1 MTKQEAAIK
10 YITENY
16 LEFNRLRH
24 DIVSDKLQI
33 RMEAD
38 LESSTTQG
46 ASVQRSKAAVQN
58 GSELWREMTKH
69 DINSI
74 VCHCAQEYDA
84 NITSRE
90 VMTALQS
97 DLIPDVHPLR
107 EYINALPAWKPESG
121 DWIDFVASQVRVK
134 NNDNKVSGNNNDNTD
149 NLRPNQYPLGAQGE
163 ENTQQP
169 KQLDSTTFQSTPFAH
184 EAHRGPRC
192 SQQHSERLGEAYKND
207 NIDNFRG
214 NQYPCR
220 DEDDLNQQLKQLD
233 STTYSARNNTAS
245 GEGNN
250 TTPDRP
256 RGLSER
262 TSCCQTTTLLDRPY
276 GAERPMNLTGEA
288 DLTVSEAHDLT
299 SNSSQRERS
308 EAERLWRVC
317 FKKWF
322 VAMVASWM
330 KDEVVNH
337 QVLVL
342 IGKQG
347 IFKTTWLEHLIPPH
361 LRAYAC
367 KLANSND
374 LNKDERLR
382 IAEFGLISLDEI
394 DSMNNREL
402 NQLKSVI
409 TATDVNER
417 AAYAY
422 TKERRVRLASF
433 CASGN
438 RRDFLTDITGNRR
451 WLPFEVESI
460 QNPFYSIL
468 PYEQMYAQAWAL
480 AQDPMFSY
488 WFDLDEIE
496 VLEEH
501 NQHFRDESN
510 EEQLLPIL
518 FDVPA
523 EGRGEFMT
531 TAQISER
538 LVSYGNIKKPMA
550 LSRLG
555 MVLGGIGYR
564 AVTRK
569 INNTRARGW
578 IVYQRD
584 TEEINSLKRLLKDG

>member
-16 LEFNRLRH
+16 LDYSRLRH
-24 DIVSDKLQI
+24 DVIADKLQV
-33 RMEAD
+33 RME
-38 LESSTTQG
+38 
-46 ASVQRSKAAVQN
+46 N
-58 GSELWREMTKH
+58 GWREMTKH

-74 VCHCAQEYDA
+74 VCHAAQEYDA

-107 EYINALPAWKPESG
+107 EYVLSCREWTEEQP
-121 DWIDFVASQVRVK
+121 DWIDWVASQVHVVDA
-134 NNDNKVSGNNNDNTD
+134 N
-149 NLRPNQYPLGAQGE
+149 
-163 ENTQQP
+163 
-169 KQLDSTTFQSTPFAH
+169 
-184 EAHRGPRC
+184 
-192 SQQHSERLGEAYKND
+192 
-207 NIDNFRG
+207 
-214 NQYPCR
+214 
-220 DEDDLNQQLKQLD
+220 
-233 STTYSARNNTAS
+233 
-245 GEGNN
+245 
-250 TTPDRP
+250 
-256 RGLSER
+256 
-262 TSCCQTTTLLDRPY
+262 
-276 GAERPMNLTGEA
+276 A
-288 DLTVSEAHDLT
+288 D
-299 SNSSQRERS
+299 
-308 EAERLWRVC
+308 RLWRGC

-460 QNPFYSIL
+460 QNPFYAIM
-468 PYEQMYAQAWAL
+468 PYEQMYAQAWTL
-480 AQDPMFSY
+480 AQDPLFSY

-496 VLEEH
+496 VLEKH

-510 EEQLLPIL
+510 EEQLLDVY
-518 FDVPA
+518 FAVPA
-523 EGRGEFMT
+523 EGASNTKFLT
-531 TAQISER
+531 TAEISER
-538 LVSYGNIKKPMA
+538 LIYYGNIKRPLS

-555 MVLGGIGYR
+555 VLLSQKGFLSI
-564 AVTRK
+564 RK
-569 INNTRARGW
+569 GNPQRRGW
-578 IVYQRD
+578 IVYERD
-584 TEEINSLKRLLKDG
+584 NEEINTERRILSKT

>member
-1 MTKQEAAIK
+1 MNKQECAIK
-10 YITENY
+10 YVEDNY
-16 LEFNRLRH
+16 LQFNRLRH
-24 DIVSDKLQI
+24 DIIADKLQVRCAHPI
-33 RMEAD
+33 GDGLEAKG
-38 LESSTTQG
+38 ERQE
-46 ASVQRSKAAVQN
+46 Q
-58 GSELWREMTKH
+58 WREMTKH

-74 VCHCAQEYDA
+74 VCHAAQEYDA

-107 EYINALPAWKPESG
+107 EYVLSCGEWTEEQP
-121 DWIDFVASQVRVK
+121 DWIDWVAQQVTVK
-134 NNDNKVSGNNNDNTD
+134 
-149 NLRPNQYPLGAQGE
+149 PLG
-163 ENTQQP
+163 
-169 KQLDSTTFQSTPFAH
+169 D
-184 EAHRGPRC
+184 EAKGDKARG
-192 SQQHSERLGEAYKND
+192 
-207 NIDNFRG
+207 
-214 NQYPCR
+214 
-220 DEDDLNQQLKQLD
+220 
-233 STTYSARNNTAS
+233 
-245 GEGNN
+245 
-250 TTPDRP
+250 
-256 RGLSER
+256 
-262 TSCCQTTTLLDRPY
+262 
-276 GAERPMNLTGEA
+276 
-288 DLTVSEAHDLT
+288 
-299 SNSSQRERS
+299 
-308 EAERLWRVC
+308 ERLWRGC

-460 QNPFYSIL
+460 QNPFTTIL
-468 PYEQMYAQAWAL
+468 PYERMYAQAWAL
-480 AQDPMFSY
+480 AQDPLFSY
-488 WFDLDEIE
+488 WFDLEEIE
-496 VLEEH
+496 VLEQH
-501 NQHFRDESN
+501 NQYFRDESN

-538 LVSYGNIKKPMA
+538 LVTYGNIKKPMA

-555 MVLGGIGYR
+555 MVLGTAGFR

-569 INNTRARGW
+569 AGSGRARGW

-584 TEEINSLKRLLKDG
+584 NNEIKSLRRLLKDETSQLDTAIY

>member
-1 MTKQEAAIK
+1 MTKQECAIK

-16 LEFNRLRH
+16 LDYRRLRH
-24 DIVSDKLQI
+24 DIVADKLQI
-33 RMEAD
+33 RMAD
-38 LESSTTQG
+38 SLED
-46 ASVQRSKAAVQN
+46 ASLQN
-58 GSELWREMTKH
+58 APVGLQFRGSEYWREMTKH

-107 EYINALPAWKPESG
+107 EYVLSCGEWTEEQP
-121 DWIDFVASQVRVK
+121 DWIDWVAQQVR
-134 NNDNKVSGNNNDNTD
+134 T
-149 NLRPNQYPLGAQGE
+149 LPNP
-163 ENTQQP
+163 
-169 KQLDSTTFQSTPFAH
+169 PFKGGDKGLPH
-184 EAHRGPRC
+184 EG
-192 SQQHSERLGEAYKND
+192 GD
-207 NIDNFRG
+207 
-214 NQYPCR
+214 
-220 DEDDLNQQLKQLD
+220 
-233 STTYSARNNTAS
+233 
-245 GEGNN
+245 GEG
-250 TTPDRP
+250 
-256 RGLSER
+256 L
-262 TSCCQTTTLLDRPY
+262 
-276 GAERPMNLTGEA
+276 
-288 DLTVSEAHDLT
+288 
-299 SNSSQRERS
+299 
-308 EAERLWRVC
+308 LWRTC

-451 WLPFEVESI
+451 WLPFEVEEI
-460 QNPFYSIL
+460 QNPFFTTL

-480 AQDPMFSY
+480 AQDPLFSY

-501 NQHFRDESN
+501 NQQFRDESN

-538 LVSYGNIKKPMA
+538 LVTYGNIKKPMA

-555 MVLGGIGYR
+555 MVFGAAGYQSTRPKIGGRLI
-564 AVTRK
+564 
-569 INNTRARGW
+569 RGW
-578 IVYQRD
+578 LVYQRD
-584 TEEINSLKRLLKDG
+584 TDEIASLKRILKE

>member
-1 MTKQEAAIK
+1 MNKQECAIK
-10 YITENY
+10 YVEDNY
-16 LEFNRLRH
+16 LQFNRLRH
-24 DIVSDKLQI
+24 DIIADKLQV
-33 RMEAD
+33 RVAHS
-38 LESSTTQG
+38 LED
-46 ASVQRSKAAVQN
+46 ASLQN
-58 GSELWREMTKH
+58 APMGLQFRGSESWREMTKH

-74 VCHCAQEYDA
+74 VCHAAQEYDA

-107 EYINALPAWKPESG
+107 EYVLSCGEWTEEQP
-121 DWIDFVASQVRVK
+121 DWIDWVAQQVTVK
-134 NNDNKVSGNNNDNTD
+134 
-149 NLRPNQYPLGAQGE
+149 PLG
-163 ENTQQP
+163 
-169 KQLDSTTFQSTPFAH
+169 D
-184 EAHRGPRC
+184 EAKGDKARG
-192 SQQHSERLGEAYKND
+192 
-207 NIDNFRG
+207 
-214 NQYPCR
+214 
-220 DEDDLNQQLKQLD
+220 
-233 STTYSARNNTAS
+233 
-245 GEGNN
+245 
-250 TTPDRP
+250 
-256 RGLSER
+256 
-262 TSCCQTTTLLDRPY
+262 
-276 GAERPMNLTGEA
+276 
-288 DLTVSEAHDLT
+288 
-299 SNSSQRERS
+299 
-308 EAERLWRVC
+308 ERLWRGC

-460 QNPFYSIL
+460 QNPFTTIL
-468 PYEQMYAQAWAL
+468 PYERMYAQAWAL
-480 AQDPMFSY
+480 AQDPLFSY
-488 WFDLDEIE
+488 WFDLEEIE
-496 VLEEH
+496 VLEQH
-501 NQHFRDESN
+501 NQYFRDESN

-538 LVSYGNIKKPMA
+538 LVTYGNIKKPMA

-555 MVLGGIGYR
+555 MVLGAAGYR
-564 AVTRK
+564 STRPK
-569 INNTRARGW
+569 IGGRLIRGW
-578 IVYQRD
+578 LVYQRD
-584 TEEINSLKRLLKDG
+584 TDEVASLRRLLKE

>member
-16 LEFNRLRH
+16 LDYNRLRH
-24 DIVSDKLQI
+24 DVIADKLQV
-33 RMEAD
+33 RME
-38 LESSTTQG
+38 
-46 ASVQRSKAAVQN
+46 N
-58 GSELWREMTKH
+58 GWREMTKH

-74 VCHCAQEYDA
+74 VCHAAQEYDA

-107 EYINALPAWKPESG
+107 EYVLSCREWTEEQP

-134 NNDNKVSGNNNDNTD
+134 TSPESDSLEDATLQDAAK
-149 NLRPNQYPLGAQGE
+149 PLQFRGE
-163 ENTQQP
+163 EN
-169 KQLDSTTFQSTPFAH
+169 K
-184 EAHRGPRC
+184 
-192 SQQHSERLGEAYKND
+192 
-207 NIDNFRG
+207 
-214 NQYPCR
+214 
-220 DEDDLNQQLKQLD
+220 
-233 STTYSARNNTAS
+233 
-245 GEGNN
+245 
-250 TTPDRP
+250 
-256 RGLSER
+256 
-262 TSCCQTTTLLDRPY
+262 
-276 GAERPMNLTGEA
+276 A
-288 DLTVSEAHDLT
+288 D
-299 SNSSQRERS
+299 
-308 EAERLWRVC
+308 RLWRGC

-460 QNPFYSIL
+460 QNPFYTLL
-468 PYEQMYAQAWAL
+468 PYERMYAQAWAL
-480 AQDPMFSY
+480 AQDPLFSY

-510 EEQLLPIL
+510 EEQLLDVH
-518 FDVPA
+518 FAVPA
-523 EGRGEFMT
+523 EGVSNTKFLT
-531 TAQISER
+531 TAEISER
-538 LVSYGNIKKPMA
+538 LIYYGNIKRPLS

-555 MVLGGIGYR
+555 VLLSQKGFLSI
-564 AVTRK
+564 RK
-569 INNTRARGW
+569 GSPQRRGW
-578 IVYQRD
+578 VVYERD
-584 TEEINSLKRLLKDG
+584 NEEINAERRILSKT

>member
-16 LEFNRLRH
+16 LEYRRLRH

-33 RMEAD
+33 RMENS
-38 LESSTTQG
+38 LED
-46 ASVQRSKAAVQN
+46 ASLQN
-58 GSELWREMTKH
+58 APEGLQFRGSEYWREMTKH

-107 EYINALPAWKPESG
+107 EYINALPCYTPDQP
-121 DWIDFVASQVRVK
+121 DWIDFVAQQVRVRDSALDIGRG
-134 NNDNKVSGNNNDNTD
+134 NAAMGRSQNELWDGTECLLDNGT
-149 NLRPNQYPLGAQGE
+149 
-163 ENTQQP
+163 
-169 KQLDSTTFQSTPFAH
+169 
-184 EAHRGPRC
+184 
-192 SQQHSERLGEAYKND
+192 HSEA
-207 NIDNFRG
+207 
-214 NQYPCR
+214 
-220 DEDDLNQQLKQLD
+220 
-233 STTYSARNNTAS
+233 
-245 GEGNN
+245 
-250 TTPDRP
+250 
-256 RGLSER
+256 
-262 TSCCQTTTLLDRPY
+262 
-276 GAERPMNLTGEA
+276 
-288 DLTVSEAHDLT
+288 
-299 SNSSQRERS
+299 SNSPNGASCGS
-308 EAERLWRVC
+308 NANALWRAC

-460 QNPFYSIL
+460 QNPFYTLL
-468 PYEQMYAQAWAL
+468 PYERMYAQAWAL
-480 AQDPMFSY
+480 AQDPLFSY

-496 VLEEH
+496 VLEQH

-523 EGRGEFMT
+523 EGKGEFMT

-538 LVSYGNIKKPMA
+538 LVTYGNIKKPMA

-555 MVLGGIGYR
+555 MVLGAAGYQSTRPKIGGR
-564 AVTRK
+564 L
-569 INNTRARGW
+569 IRGW
-578 IVYQRD
+578 LVYQRD
-584 TEEINSLKRLLKDG
+584 TDEIASLKRLLKE

>member
-1 MTKQEAAIK
+1 MKFIED
-10 YITENY
+10 NY
-16 LEFNRLRH
+16 LQFSRLRH
-24 DIVSDKLQI
+24 DVISDKLQVRVAHRLSAPHNATSVI
-33 RMEAD
+33 GDPAEDAALSGYS
-38 LESSTTQG
+38 LEFKG
-46 ASVQRSKAAVQN
+46 
-58 GSELWREMTKH
+58 GEYWREMTKH

-74 VCHCAQEYDA
+74 VCHCAQECNA

-107 EYINALPAWKPESG
+107 EYILSLPPFTPDQP
-121 DWIDFVASQVRVK
+121 DWIDFVAKQVHVR
-134 NNDNKVSGNNNDNTD
+134 
-149 NLRPNQYPLGAQGE
+149 E
-163 ENTQQP
+163 
-169 KQLDSTTFQSTPFAH
+169 
-184 EAHRGPRC
+184 
-192 SQQHSERLGEAYKND
+192 
-207 NIDNFRG
+207 
-214 NQYPCR
+214 
-220 DEDDLNQQLKQLD
+220 
-233 STTYSARNNTAS
+233 SA
-245 GEGNN
+245 
-250 TTPDRP
+250 
-256 RGLSER
+256 
-262 TSCCQTTTLLDRPY
+262 
-276 GAERPMNLTGEA
+276 
-288 DLTVSEAHDLT
+288 
-299 SNSSQRERS
+299 
-308 EAERLWRVC
+308 LWRTC

-347 IFKTTWLEHLIPPH
+347 IYKTTWLEHLIPPH

-394 DSMNNREL
+394 DSMNSREL
-402 NQLKSVI
+402 NQLKSII

-460 QNPFYSIL
+460 QSPFTTIL
-468 PYEQMYAQAWAL
+468 PYERMYAQAWAL
-480 AQDPMFSY
+480 AQDPFFSY
-488 WFDLDEIE
+488 WFDLDEIDI
-496 VLEEH
+496 LEQH

-510 EEQLLPIL
+510 EEQLL
-518 FDVPA
+518 DVYFAVPPTDA
-523 EGRGEFMT
+523 TNAKFLT
-531 TAQISER
+531 TAEISER
-538 LVSYGNIKKPMA
+538 LIYYGNIKKPMS

-555 MVLGGIGYR
+555 VLLSQKGFLSI
-564 AVTRK
+564 RK
-569 INNTRARGW
+569 GTPQRRGW
-578 IVYQRD
+578 IIYERES
-584 TEEINSLKRLLKDG
+584 EEINAERRMLSKN

>member
-1 MTKQEAAIK
+1 MTKQEAVIK
-10 YITENY
+10 YIEDNY
-16 LEFNRLRH
+16 LTFKRLRH
-24 DIVSDKLQI
+24 DVIADKLQVRCAHTIGDEAI
-33 RMEAD
+33 RQIGDRQE
-38 LESSTTQG
+38 Q
-46 ASVQRSKAAVQN
+46 
-58 GSELWREMTKH
+58 WREMTKQ

-107 EYINALPAWKPESG
+107 EYILSLPPYTPDQP
-121 DWIDFVASQVRVK
+121 DWIDWLASQVRIA
-134 NNDNKVSGNNNDNTD
+134 DNAGSGGQEFRGSGVTSEQAQSASEHLNSKASEPLNSRSAAPVDNAMLFST
-149 NLRPNQYPLGAQGE
+149 A
-163 ENTQQP
+163 
-169 KQLDSTTFQSTPFAH
+169 STTSDLQQCDPQ
-184 EAHRGPRC
+184 C
-192 SQQHSERLGEAYKND
+192 SASET
-207 NIDNFRG
+207 I
-214 NQYPCR
+214 
-220 DEDDLNQQLKQLD
+220 
-233 STTYSARNNTAS
+233 YS
-245 GEGNN
+245 E
-250 TTPDRP
+250 
-256 RGLSER
+256 
-262 TSCCQTTTLLDRPY
+262 
-276 GAERPMNLTGEA
+276 
-288 DLTVSEAHDLT
+288 
-299 SNSSQRERS
+299 QRERS
-308 EAERLWRVC
+308 EANAYWRQC

-342 IGKQG
+342 IGRQG
-347 IFKTTWLEHLIPPH
+347 IFKTTWLEHLIPPL

-374 LNKDERLR
+374 LNKDERMR

-402 NQLKSVI
+402 NQLKSII

-460 QNPFYSIL
+460 QNPFFTTL
-468 PYEQMYAQAWAL
+468 PYERMYAQAWAL
-480 AQDPMFSY
+480 ANDEFFSY

-496 VLEEH
+496 VLEQH

-538 LVSYGNIKKPMA
+538 LVTYGNIKKPMA

-555 MVLGGIGYR
+555 VVMSSMGYR
-564 AVTRK
+564 SVTRG
-569 INNTRARGW
+569 NRQARLRGW

-584 TEEINSLKRLLKDG
+584 AEEIAASKKLLAKECVTV

>member
-16 LEFNRLRH
+16 LDYNRLRH
-24 DIVSDKLQI
+24 DVIADKLQV
-33 RMEAD
+33 RLLGDEAKGKRQ
-38 LESSTTQG
+38 EYW
-46 ASVQRSKAAVQN
+46 K
-58 GSELWREMTKH
+58 ELSKH

-107 EYINALPAWKPESG
+107 EYVLSCGEWTEEQP
-121 DWIDFVASQVRVK
+121 DWIDLVAQKVRVV
-134 NNDNKVSGNNNDNTD
+134 DNASDSEKGSNGSKSSK
-149 NLRPNQYPLGAQGE
+149 GE
-163 ENTQQP
+163 
-169 KQLDSTTFQSTPFAH
+169 STIETS
-184 EAHRGPRC
+184 
-192 SQQHSERLGEAYKND
+192 
-207 NIDNFRG
+207 
-214 NQYPCR
+214 
-220 DEDDLNQQLKQLD
+220 
-233 STTYSARNNTAS
+233 
-245 GEGNN
+245 
-250 TTPDRP
+250 
-256 RGLSER
+256 R
-262 TSCCQTTTLLDRPY
+262 TSGTPSTK
-276 GAERPMNLTGEA
+276 A
-288 DLTVSEAHDLT
+288 DA
-299 SNSSQRERS
+299 
-308 EAERLWRVC
+308 LWRTC

-342 IGKQG
+342 IGRQG
-347 IFKTTWLEHLIPPH
+347 IYKTTWLEHLIPPH

-367 KLANSND
+367 KLANSNE

-460 QNPFYSIL
+460 QNPFYTTL
-468 PYEQMYAQAWAL
+468 PYELIYAQAWAL
-480 AQDPMFSY
+480 AQDPTFSY
-488 WFDLDEIE
+488 WFELDEIE
-496 VLEEH
+496 VLEAH

-523 EGRGEFMT
+523 EGKGEFMT

-550 LSRLG
+550 LGRLG
-555 MVLGGIGYR
+555 VLMGSMGYR
-564 AVTRK
+564 SVTRG
-569 INNTRARGW
+569 NRQARLRGW

-584 TEEINSLKRLLKDG
+584 TEEIAANKKLLAKECVTV

>member
-1 MTKQEAAIK
+1 MMLSGEEID
-10 YITENY
+10 Y
-16 LEFNRLRH
+16 
-24 DIVSDKLQI
+24 
-33 RMEAD
+33 
-38 LESSTTQG
+38 
-46 ASVQRSKAAVQN
+46 
-58 GSELWREMTKH
+58 WRELTKH

-74 VCHCAQEYDA
+74 VCHAAQEYDA

-107 EYINALPAWKPESG
+107 EYIQSLRPYTPEQP
-121 DWIDFVASQVRVK
+121 DWIDMVAQQVTVRE
-134 NNDNKVSGNNNDNTD
+134 SGSN
-149 NLRPNQYPLGAQGE
+149 GSKGE
-163 ENTQQP
+163 
-169 KQLDSTTFQSTPFAH
+169 DTFGT
-184 EAHRGPRC
+184 
-192 SQQHSERLGEAYKND
+192 
-207 NIDNFRG
+207 
-214 NQYPCR
+214 
-220 DEDDLNQQLKQLD
+220 
-233 STTYSARNNTAS
+233 S
-245 GEGNN
+245 G
-250 TTPDRP
+250 TF
-256 RGLSER
+256 R
-262 TSCCQTTTLLDRPY
+262 TSSTK
-276 GAERPMNLTGEA
+276 A
-288 DLTVSEAHDLT
+288 D
-299 SNSSQRERS
+299 
-308 EAERLWRVC
+308 RLWRIC

-342 IGKQG
+342 IGRQG
-347 IFKTTWLEHLIPPH
+347 IYKTTWLEHLLPPH

-367 KLANSND
+367 KLANSSD

-409 TATDVNER
+409 TASDVNER

-460 QNPFYSIL
+460 QNPFFTTL
-468 PYEQMYAQAWAL
+468 PYELMYAQAWAL
-480 AQDPMFSY
+480 AQDPRFSY
-488 WFDLDEIE
+488 WFELEEIE
-496 VLEEH
+496 LLEQH

-518 FDVPA
+518 FDIPA
-523 EGRGEFMT
+523 EGKGEFMT

-538 LVSYGNIKKPMA
+538 LVTYGNIKKPMA

-555 MVLGGIGYR
+555 VLMSSMGYR
-564 AVTRK
+564 SVQRQ
-569 INNTRARGW
+569 IGCHRGRGW

-584 TEEINSLKRLLKDG
+584 TDEIAHMKRLLIL

>member
-16 LEFNRLRH
+16 LDFNRLRH
-24 DIVSDKLQI
+24 DVIADKLQI
-33 RMEAD
+33 RVAD
-38 LESSTTQG
+38 SLED
-46 ASVQRSKAAVQN
+46 ASLQDAPKGLQFRGK
-58 GSELWREMTKH
+58 EMWREMTKH

-107 EYINALPAWKPESG
+107 EYVLSCGEWTEEQP
-121 DWIDFVASQVRVK
+121 DWIDFVASQVTVK
-134 NNDNKVSGNNNDNTD
+134 NNDNID
-149 NLRPNQYPLGAQGE
+149 NLR
-163 ENTQQP
+163 
-169 KQLDSTTFQSTPFAH
+169 
-184 EAHRGPRC
+184 
-192 SQQHSERLGEAYKND
+192 
-207 NIDNFRG
+207 G
-214 NQYPCR
+214 NQLPAAPM
-220 DEDDLNQQLKQLD
+220 E
-233 STTYSARNNTAS
+233 
-245 GEGNN
+245 NN
-250 TTPDRP
+250 TTP
-256 RGLSER
+256 SY
-262 TSCCQTTTLLDRPY
+262 TTLPHTTPSTD
-276 GAERPMNLTGEA
+276 A
-288 DLTVSEAHDLT
+288 
-299 SNSSQRERS
+299 
-308 EAERLWRVC
+308 LWRVC

-451 WLPFEVESI
+451 WLPFEVEEI
-460 QNPFYSIL
+460 QNPFYTLL
-468 PYEQMYAQAWAL
+468 PYERMYAQAWAL
-480 AQDPMFSY
+480 AQDPLFSY

-496 VLEEH
+496 VLEQH
-501 NQHFRDESN
+501 NQQFRDESN

-523 EGRGEFMT
+523 EGKGEFMT

-538 LVSYGNIKKPMA
+538 LVTYGNIKKPMA

-555 MVLGGIGYR
+555 MVLGAAGYQSTRPKIGGR
-564 AVTRK
+564 L
-569 INNTRARGW
+569 IRGW
-578 IVYQRD
+578 LVYQRD
-584 TEEINSLKRLLKDG
+584 TEEIANLKRLLKE

>member
-1 MTKQEAAIK
+1 MTKQEAVIK
-10 YITENY
+10 YIKDNY
-16 LEFNRLRH
+16 LQFNRLRH

-33 RMEAD
+33 RMESD
-38 LESSTTQG
+38 LTTLPHTTQP
-46 ASVQRSKAAVQN
+46 
-58 GSELWREMTKH
+58 LHHPTPCYWREMTKH

-74 VCHCAQEYDA
+74 VCHCAQEYDV

-107 EYINALPAWKPESG
+107 EYILSLKPYTPDQP
-121 DWIDFVASQVRVK
+121 DWIDWVAQQVHVKAYPHPLPEGRGEGSQNSTPMEVEGTGADYK
-134 NNDNKVSGNNNDNTD
+134 SF
-149 NLRPNQYPLGAQGE
+149 PLGE
-163 ENTQQP
+163 
-169 KQLDSTTFQSTPFAH
+169 D
-184 EAHRGPRC
+184 
-192 SQQHSERLGEAYKND
+192 LGEA
-207 NIDNFRG
+207 
-214 NQYPCR
+214 
-220 DEDDLNQQLKQLD
+220 
-233 STTYSARNNTAS
+233 ST
-245 GEGNN
+245 
-250 TTPDRP
+250 
-256 RGLSER
+256 
-262 TSCCQTTTLLDRPY
+262 
-276 GAERPMNLTGEA
+276 
-288 DLTVSEAHDLT
+288 
-299 SNSSQRERS
+299 
-308 EAERLWRVC
+308 LWRTC

-330 KDEVVNH
+330 RDDVVNH

-367 KLANSND
+367 KLANSNE
-374 LNKDERLR
+374 LNKDERMR

-402 NQLKSVI
+402 NQLKSII

-460 QNPFYSIL
+460 QNPFHTQL
-468 PYEQMYAQAWAL
+468 PYERMYAEAWAL
-480 AQDPMFSY
+480 AQDPLFSY

-496 VLEEH
+496 VLEQH

-510 EEQLLPIL
+510 EEQLLDVY
-518 FDVPA
+518 FAVPA
-523 EGRGEFMT
+523 REATNTKFLT
-531 TAQISER
+531 TAEISER
-538 LVSYGNIKKPMA
+538 LIYYGNIKRPLS

-555 MVLGGIGYR
+555 VLLSQKGFLSI
-564 AVTRK
+564 RK
-569 INNTRARGW
+569 GRPQRRGW
-578 IVYQRD
+578 IVYERD
-584 TEEINSLKRLLKDG
+584 NEEVNAERRILSKT

>member
-16 LEFNRLRH
+16 LDYNRLRH
-24 DIVSDKLQI
+24 DVIADKMQV
-33 RMEAD
+33 RDE
-38 LESSTTQG
+38 TG
-46 ASVQRSKAAVQN
+46 
-58 GSELWREMTKH
+58 WREMTKH

-74 VCHCAQEYDA
+74 VCHAAQEYDA

-107 EYINALPAWKPESG
+107 EYVLSCGEWTAEQP
-121 DWIDFVASQVRVK
+121 DWIDWVASQVRVRESAT
-134 NNDNKVSGNNNDNTD
+134 DRCEAPVDRHFVAVDGRSAAPVVSHN
-149 NLRPNQYPLGAQGE
+149 E
-163 ENTQQP
+163 
-169 KQLDSTTFQSTPFAH
+169 S
-184 EAHRGPRC
+184 
-192 SQQHSERLGEAYKND
+192 
-207 NIDNFRG
+207 
-214 NQYPCR
+214 
-220 DEDDLNQQLKQLD
+220 
-233 STTYSARNNTAS
+233 TAS
-245 GEGNN
+245 NA
-250 TTPDRP
+250 
-256 RGLSER
+256 SELQCSASE
-262 TSCCQTTTLLDRPY
+262 TNY
-276 GAERPMNLTGEA
+276 
-288 DLTVSEAHDLT
+288 SEATH
-299 SNSSQRERS
+299 SSQSERS
-308 EAERLWRVC
+308 EADRLWRVC

-342 IGKQG
+342 IGRQG
-347 IFKTTWLEHLIPPH
+347 IYKTTWLEHLIPPH

-460 QNPFYSIL
+460 QNPFYTLL
-468 PYEQMYAQAWAL
+468 PYERMYAQAWAL
-480 AQDPMFSY
+480 AQDPLFSY

-538 LVSYGNIKKPMA
+538 LVTYGNIKKPMA
-550 LSRLG
+550 LGRLG
-555 MVLGGIGYR
+555 VLMGSMGYR
-564 AVTRK
+564 SVTRG
-569 INNTRARGW
+569 NRQARLRGW

-584 TEEINSLKRLLKDG
+584 TEEIAANKKLLAKECVTV

>member
-1 MTKQEAAIK
+1 MTKQETAIK

-16 LEFNRLRH
+16 LDFNRLRH
-24 DIVSDKLQI
+24 DIVADKLQV
-33 RMEAD
+33 RLLGDEAKGKRQ
-38 LESSTTQG
+38 EYW
-46 ASVQRSKAAVQN
+46 K
-58 GSELWREMTKH
+58 ELSKH

-107 EYINALPAWKPESG
+107 EYVLSCGEWTEEQP
-121 DWIDFVASQVRVK
+121 DWIDWVAQQVTVK
-134 NNDNKVSGNNNDNTD
+134 
-149 NLRPNQYPLGAQGE
+149 PLG
-163 ENTQQP
+163 
-169 KQLDSTTFQSTPFAH
+169 
-184 EAHRGPRC
+184 
-192 SQQHSERLGEAYKND
+192 
-207 NIDNFRG
+207 
-214 NQYPCR
+214 
-220 DEDDLNQQLKQLD
+220 DETKGDK
-233 STTYSARNNTAS
+233 AR
-245 GEGNN
+245 GEG
-250 TTPDRP
+250 
-256 RGLSER
+256 
-262 TSCCQTTTLLDRPY
+262 
-276 GAERPMNLTGEA
+276 
-288 DLTVSEAHDLT
+288 
-299 SNSSQRERS
+299 
-308 EAERLWRVC
+308 LWRGC

-460 QNPFYSIL
+460 QNPFYTIL
-468 PYEQMYAQAWAL
+468 PYERMYAQAWAL
-480 AQDPMFSY
+480 AQDPLFSY

-538 LVSYGNIKKPMA
+538 LVTYGNIKKPMA

-555 MVLGGIGYR
+555 MVLGAAGYQSTRPKIGGR
-564 AVTRK
+564 L
-569 INNTRARGW
+569 IRGW
-578 IVYQRD
+578 LVYQRD
-584 TEEINSLKRLLKDG
+584 TDEIASLKRLLKE

>member
-16 LEFNRLRH
+16 LDYRRLRH
-24 DIVSDKLQI
+24 DIVADKLQV
-33 RMEAD
+33 RCAHS
-38 LESSTTQG
+38 LEN
-46 ASVQRSKAAVQN
+46 AALS
-58 GSELWREMTKH
+58 GYSLEFKGGEYWREMTKH

-107 EYINALPAWKPESG
+107 EYVLSCGEWTEEQP
-121 DWIDFVASQVRVK
+121 DWIDWVAQQVTVK
-134 NNDNKVSGNNNDNTD
+134 
-149 NLRPNQYPLGAQGE
+149 PLG
-163 ENTQQP
+163 
-169 KQLDSTTFQSTPFAH
+169 D
-184 EAHRGPRC
+184 EAKGD
-192 SQQHSERLGEAYKND
+192 K
-207 NIDNFRG
+207 
-214 NQYPCR
+214 
-220 DEDDLNQQLKQLD
+220 
-233 STTYSARNNTAS
+233 AR
-245 GEGNN
+245 GEG
-250 TTPDRP
+250 
-256 RGLSER
+256 
-262 TSCCQTTTLLDRPY
+262 
-276 GAERPMNLTGEA
+276 
-288 DLTVSEAHDLT
+288 
-299 SNSSQRERS
+299 
-308 EAERLWRVC
+308 LWRGC

-409 TATDVNER
+409 TATNVNER

-460 QNPFYSIL
+460 QNPFYTIL
-468 PYEQMYAQAWAL
+468 PYERMYAQAWAL
-480 AQDPMFSY
+480 AQDPLFSY

-538 LVSYGNIKKPMA
+538 LVTYGNIKKPMA

-555 MVLGGIGYR
+555 MVLGAAGYQSTRPKIGGR
-564 AVTRK
+564 L
-569 INNTRARGW
+569 IRGW
-578 IVYQRD
+578 LVYQRD
-584 TEEINSLKRLLKDG
+584 TDEIASLKRLLKE

>member
-1 MTKQEAAIK
+1 MTKQEAVIK
-10 YITENY
+10 YIEDNY
-16 LEFNRLRH
+16 LQFSNLRH
-24 DIVSDKLQI
+24 DVISDKLQV
-33 RMEAD
+33 RVEKPTPDPFLKDGGNSAAHKSFPLGED
-38 LESSTTQG
+38 LGE
-46 ASVQRSKAAVQN
+46 AAV
-58 GSELWREMTKH
+58 WREMTKN

-74 VCHCAQEYDA
+74 VCHCAQECDV

-107 EYINALPAWKPESG
+107 EYIHSLKPYTTDQP
-121 DWIDFVASQVRVK
+121 DWIDFVASQVHVRGSAS
-134 NNDNKVSGNNNDNTD
+134 SGVQK
-149 NLRPNQYPLGAQGE
+149 LRSSGVTSEQV
-163 ENTQQP
+163 
-169 KQLDSTTFQSTPFAH
+169 QSATEP
-184 EAHRGPRC
+184 
-192 SQQHSERLGEAYKND
+192 SE
-207 NIDNFRG
+207 
-214 NQYPCR
+214 
-220 DEDDLNQQLKQLD
+220 
-233 STTYSARNNTAS
+233 
-245 GEGNN
+245 
-250 TTPDRP
+250 
-256 RGLSER
+256 LSEPP
-262 TSCCQTTTLLDRPY
+262 TS
-276 GAERPMNLTGEA
+276 GSSA
-288 DLTVSEAHDLT
+288 D
-299 SNSSQRERS
+299 
-308 EAERLWRVC
+308 RLWRAC

-330 KDEVVNH
+330 RDDIVNH

-347 IFKTTWLEHLIPPH
+347 IFKTTWLERLIPPH
-361 LRAYAC
+361 LRAYTC
-367 KLANSND
+367 KLANSSE

-422 TKERRVRLASF
+422 TKERRIRLASF

-460 QNPFYSIL
+460 QNPFFTTM

-480 AQDPMFSY
+480 AQDPFFSY

-496 VLEEH
+496 VLEQH

-523 EGRGEFMT
+523 EGKGEFLT

-538 LVSYGNIKKPMA
+538 LITYGNIKKPMA

-555 MVLGGIGYR
+555 MLLGAHGFQKKTIGVQR
-564 AVTRK
+564 L
-569 INNTRARGW
+569 RGW
-578 IVYQRD
+578 LVYQRSMD
-584 TEEINSLKRLLKDG
+584 EINANKRLYAK

>member
-16 LEFNRLRH
+16 LDYRRLRH

-33 RMEAD
+33 RMD
-38 LESSTTQG
+38 LEEVKG
-46 ASVQRSKAAVQN
+46 R
-58 GSELWREMTKH
+58 EYWREMTKH

-107 EYINALPAWKPESG
+107 EYVLSCGEWTEEQP
-121 DWIDFVASQVRVK
+121 DWIDWVAQQVRVK
-134 NNDNKVSGNNNDNTD
+134 
-149 NLRPNQYPLGAQGE
+149 
-163 ENTQQP
+163 
-169 KQLDSTTFQSTPFAH
+169 PFGD
-184 EAHRGPRC
+184 EAKGD
-192 SQQHSERLGEAYKND
+192 K
-207 NIDNFRG
+207 
-214 NQYPCR
+214 
-220 DEDDLNQQLKQLD
+220 
-233 STTYSARNNTAS
+233 AR
-245 GEGNN
+245 GEG
-250 TTPDRP
+250 
-256 RGLSER
+256 
-262 TSCCQTTTLLDRPY
+262 
-276 GAERPMNLTGEA
+276 
-288 DLTVSEAHDLT
+288 
-299 SNSSQRERS
+299 
-308 EAERLWRVC
+308 LWRGC

-460 QNPFYSIL
+460 QNPFYTLL
-468 PYEQMYAQAWAL
+468 PYERMYAQAWAL
-480 AQDPMFSY
+480 AQDPLFSY

-523 EGRGEFMT
+523 EGKGEFMT

-538 LVSYGNIKKPMA
+538 LVTYGNIKKPMA

-555 MVLGGIGYR
+555 MVLGTAGFK
-564 AVTRK
+564 ATKRK
-569 INNTRARGW
+569 IGNIQTRGW

-584 TEEINSLKRLLKDG
+584 TDEISALRQILKD

>member
-1 MTKQEAAIK
+1 MTKQEAVIK
-10 YITENY
+10 YISKNY
-16 LEFNRLRH
+16 LDFNRLRH
-24 DIVSDKLQI
+24 DVISDKLQL
-33 RMEAD
+33 RMDVRSDRPSGLLEGRPSEELLDRSLHSLLDNSKNLTMNKVNGLTESEAND
-38 LESSTTQG
+38 LTAKHSNSSPRER
-46 ASVQRSKAAVQN
+46 SV
-58 GSELWREMTKH
+58 WRELTKH

-107 EYINALPAWKPESG
+107 EYILSLPPFTPDQP
-121 DWIDFVASQVRVK
+121 DWIDFVASQVHVRDSAL
-134 NNDNKVSGNNNDNTD
+134 DNGRGNAAMGRSQSELLDGTKCLLDNA
-149 NLRPNQYPLGAQGE
+149 P
-163 ENTQQP
+163 
-169 KQLDSTTFQSTPFAH
+169 
-184 EAHRGPRC
+184 
-192 SQQHSERLGEAYKND
+192 HSEASHSPQSGRPIGGTPSHSPNGA
-207 NIDNFRG
+207 
-214 NQYPCR
+214 
-220 DEDDLNQQLKQLD
+220 
-233 STTYSARNNTAS
+233 SSSSSA
-245 GEGNN
+245 
-250 TTPDRP
+250 D
-256 RGLSER
+256 
-262 TSCCQTTTLLDRPY
+262 
-276 GAERPMNLTGEA
+276 
-288 DLTVSEAHDLT
+288 
-299 SNSSQRERS
+299 
-308 EAERLWRVC
+308 RLWRAC

-330 KDEVVNH
+330 RDDIVNH

-367 KLANSND
+367 KLSNSND

-451 WLPFEVESI
+451 WLPFEVEEI
-460 QNPFYSIL
+460 QNPFFTTL
-468 PYEQMYAQAWAL
+468 PYERIYAQAWAL
-480 AQDPMFSY
+480 AQDPLFTY

-496 VLEEH
+496 VLEQH

-538 LVSYGNIKKPMA
+538 LVTYGNIKKPMA

-555 MVLGGIGYR
+555 MVLGTAGYK
-564 AVTRK
+564 ATKRK
-569 INNTRARGW
+569 IGNTQTRGW

-584 TEEINSLKRLLKDG
+584 TDEISALRRILKD

>member
-1 MTKQEAAIK
+1 MTKQEAVIK
-10 YITENY
+10 YIEDNY
-16 LEFNRLRH
+16 LQFRRLRH

-33 RMEAD
+33 RMEKPTPDPFLKDGGNSAAHKSFPLGED
-38 LESSTTQG
+38 LGE
-46 ASVQRSKAAVQN
+46 AFV
-58 GSELWREMTKH
+58 WREMTKQ

-107 EYINALPAWKPESG
+107 EYIHSLKPYTTDQP
-121 DWIDFVASQVRVK
+121 DWIDFVASQVKVK
-134 NNDNKVSGNNNDNTD
+134 PSGEDAKGNKA
-149 NLRPNQYPLGAQGE
+149 RGE
-163 ENTQQP
+163 E
-169 KQLDSTTFQSTPFAH
+169 
-184 EAHRGPRC
+184 
-192 SQQHSERLGEAYKND
+192 
-207 NIDNFRG
+207 
-214 NQYPCR
+214 
-220 DEDDLNQQLKQLD
+220 
-233 STTYSARNNTAS
+233 
-245 GEGNN
+245 
-250 TTPDRP
+250 
-256 RGLSER
+256 
-262 TSCCQTTTLLDRPY
+262 
-276 GAERPMNLTGEA
+276 
-288 DLTVSEAHDLT
+288 
-299 SNSSQRERS
+299 
-308 EAERLWRVC
+308 LWRAC

-330 KDEVVNH
+330 KDDVVNH

-367 KLANSND
+367 KLANSNE

-402 NQLKSVI
+402 NQLKSII

-460 QNPFYSIL
+460 QNPFTTIL
-468 PYEQMYAQAWAL
+468 PYERMYAQAWAL
-480 AQDPMFSY
+480 AQDPFFSY

-496 VLEEH
+496 VLEQH

-510 EEQLLPIL
+510 EEQLL
-518 FDVPA
+518 DVYFAVPTTDA
-523 EGRGEFMT
+523 TNAKFLT
-531 TAQISER
+531 TAEISER
-538 LVSYGNIKKPMA
+538 LIYYGNIKKPMT

-555 MVLGGIGYR
+555 VLLSQKGFLSVRRGNPSR
-564 AVTRK
+564 
-569 INNTRARGW
+569 RGW
-578 IVYQRD
+578 IIYERESQEVNAERA
-584 TEEINSLKRLLKDG
+584 ILSKH

>member
-16 LEFNRLRH
+16 LDYRRLRH
-24 DIVSDKLQI
+24 DIIADKLQVRCAHPI
-33 RMEAD
+33 GDRREAKG
-38 LESSTTQG
+38 ERQE
-46 ASVQRSKAAVQN
+46 Q
-58 GSELWREMTKH
+58 WREMTKH

-107 EYINALPAWKPESG
+107 EYILSLPPFTPDQP
-121 DWIDFVASQVRVK
+121 DWIDWVASQVRVK
-134 NNDNKVSGNNNDNTD
+134 NNDNID
-149 NLRPNQYPLGAQGE
+149 NLRPNRTQSDRSNAREIRIPLGAQGE
-163 ENTQQP
+163 YSSPRQEV
-169 KQLDSTTFQSTPFAH
+169 DC
-184 EAHRGPRC
+184 RGML
-192 SQQHSERLGEAYKND
+192 SKLS
-207 NIDNFRG
+207 
-214 NQYPCR
+214 
-220 DEDDLNQQLKQLD
+220 
-233 STTYSARNNTAS
+233 SNNNS
-245 GEGNN
+245 
-250 TTPDRP
+250 
-256 RGLSER
+256 S
-262 TSCCQTTTLLDRPY
+262 
-276 GAERPMNLTGEA
+276 
-288 DLTVSEAHDLT
+288 LT
-299 SNSSQRERS
+299 SNNNHSLSSPNNP
-308 EAERLWRVC
+308 ADCLWRGC

-330 KDEVVNH
+330 NDEVVNH

-460 QNPFYSIL
+460 QNPFNTIL
-468 PYEQMYAQAWAL
+468 PYERMYAQAWAL
-480 AQDPMFSY
+480 AQDPLFSY

-496 VLEEH
+496 VLEQH

-518 FDVPA
+518 FDIPA

-538 LVSYGNIKKPMA
+538 LVTYGNIKKPMA

-555 MVLGGIGYR
+555 MVLGTAGFR

-569 INNTRARGW
+569 AGSGRARGW

-584 TEEINSLKRLLKDG
+584 NDEINALRRLLKDDTSQHDTAIY